1 MEKLTLSDI
10 ATVLVKKNKLS
21 AKEAE
26 AFVSAIFDV
35 IRQGL
40 ETDQQV
46 KVRGLGTF
54 KIIGVE
60 ARSSVNVNT
69 GERVLIDGH
78 SKITFTPDNT
88 MKELVNKPFSQFET
102 VCRVTWN
109 RLPNCSCVNCCSLR
123 ITII

>member
-10 ATVLVKKNKLS
+10 TTVLVKKNKLS

-102 VCRVTWN
+102 VILNEGVEFED
-109 RLPNCSCVNCCSLR
+109 
-123 ITII
+123 